1 MRKSEDKKSNSDERL
16 DKKNN
21 LKDTLNMGSTKIF
34 IIIFGLMIVYT
45 VVMMIL
51 KKDVIHFSIT

>member
-1 MRKSEDKKSNSDERL
+1 MRRSEDKKSNSDERL

-51 KKDVIHFSIT
+51 KSKNIV